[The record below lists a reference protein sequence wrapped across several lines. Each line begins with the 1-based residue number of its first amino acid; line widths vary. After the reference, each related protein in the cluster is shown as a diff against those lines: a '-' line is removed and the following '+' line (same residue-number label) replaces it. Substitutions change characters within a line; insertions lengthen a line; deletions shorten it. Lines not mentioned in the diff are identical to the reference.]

1 MSPSPASIRFFQYA
15 DGSHCN
21 VFSCYLIKIVVVVV
35 VVVDVDVVVV
45 VVAVVVVVLLL
56 LRDIK
61 TIIVLSETCFAE
73 KRSR

>member
-1 MSPSPASIRFFQYA
+1 MSPSPASIRFFLYA

-35 VVVDVDVVVV
+35 VVDVVV